1 MTLVTVDEAAGQLNL
16 SVRQVQRLA
25 RAGNLVLV
33 GPNRIDWESVLR
45 HQVARQGYDRR
56 AWAEDTAWAAVAM
69 LAHVEVTCL
78 GQPQRSRLNRQLIA
92 SSSEEVVARTRNR
105 AVVHR
110 LTGHRAALD
119 RIAGEMILSG
129 ANRNVGDLTASTRDR
144 IDGYVDSG
152 QYDGLVAR
160 YRLTADAG
168 EAGNVVLRVTGFDVE
183 TVAAITQSGD
193 VLAGLDLA
201 TSLDTRERST
211 GMEVLGHALE
221 GLR

>member
-1 MTLVTVDEAAGQLNL
+1 MSLVTVDEAAAQLNL

-69 LAHVEVTCL
+69 LTQLEVTWL
-78 GQPQRSRLNRQLIA
+78 GQPQRSRLGQQLIA
-92 SSSEEVVARTRNR
+92 ASSEEVVARTRNR

-119 RIAGEMILSG
+119 RIAGEAKLSG
-129 ANRNVGDLTASTRDR
+129 ANRNVGDLAASARDR
-144 IDGYVDSG
+144 VDGYVDPA
-152 QYDGLVAR
+152 QYDGLVTR

-168 EAGNVVLRVTGFDVE
+168 ETASVILRVTAFDLE
-183 TVAAITQSGD
+183 MVAAIAQSGN

-201 TSLDTRERST
+201 TSLDTRERSA
-211 GMEVLGHALE
+211 GLKLVGHALE